1 LYVCKQYVTVTADA
15 DTTSPPPTTTTS
27 SSSDDDNDNNYNYV
41 LIGQLTLA
49 LCPHTYKF
57 ILVYSV

>member
-1 LYVCKQYVTVTADA
+1 VTADA